1 MDEVSPSVMFSRI
14 GLVLGQNQ
22 RDIGD
27 KGRVDDRREA
37 FRAYRNGK
45 NALLESMLRLAA
57 LEPSITFFSLRLM
70 DELFESRGA
79 GNVEAFLV
87 PDAVL
92 TFQRLNKFVPDLIR
106 GQRLQDVTVS
116 NTAEADLIFFAI
128 TAEPTDRVIIERII
142 TEHRLVSVED
152 VRAVLLTMKDCTSA
166 LSSGSL

>member
-1 MDEVSPSVMFSRI
+1 MDEVSPNVMFSRI

-45 NALLESMLRLAA
+45 TALLESMLSLAVV
-57 LEPSITFFSLRLM
+57 EPSITFFTLRLM
-70 DELFESRGA
+70 DELFEFRGA

-87 PDAVL
+87 PDVAL
-92 TFQRLNKFVPDLIR
+92 TFQRLNKVVPDLVR
-106 GQRLQDVTVS
+106 SQRLQDVTVS
-116 NTAEADLIFFAI
+116 DTAEADLIFFAI

-142 TEHRLVSVED
+142 TGRGLVSVEE
-152 VRAVLLTMKDCTSA
+152 VQSVLLTMKECTSA